1 MTVKQ
6 IMTGLK
12 DKPGE
17 LSRIVAQL
25 YENDVNIIAFWV
37 GPEETTPTLTLRF
50 IASSPNAAKSV
61 LTGLGCRVKTKNV
74 IAAQVPDHPGGLNSV
89 LKLLHSA
96 NINIVHIYPCLQTLQ
111 PTLILEVDKIKPAVK
126 VLESNWIKLYDDK
139 LYDL

>member
-6 IMTGLK
+6 IVIGLK

-37 GPEETTPTLTLRF
+37 GAAETAASLRF
-50 IASSPNAAKSV
+50 VASSPNAAMSV
-61 LTGLGCRVKTKNV
+61 LTGLGCKAKTKNV

-89 LKLLHSA
+89 LKILHA
-96 NINIVHIYPCLQTLQ
+96 AGINIVHVYPCLQTPH
-111 PTLILEVDKIKPAVK
+111 PTLILEVDKIKSAVK
-126 VLESNWIKLYDDK
+126 ALQSNWIKLYDK
-139 LYDL
+139 QIYNL

>member
-1 MTVKQ
+1 MTVRQ
-6 IMTGLK
+6 IVTELK

-37 GPEETTPTLTLRF
+37 GPEETTATLRF
-50 IASSPNAAKSV
+50 IASSPNTAKSV
-61 LTGLGCRVKTKNV
+61 LTGLGCKVKTKNV

-96 NINIVHIYPCLQTLQ
+96 NINIAHIYPCLQTPH
-111 PTLILEVDKIKPAVK
+111 PTLILEVDKIKPAVNI
-126 VLESNWIKLYDDK
+126 LQSNWIKLLDNKIYQF
-139 LYDL
+139 

>member
-6 IMTGLK
+6 IVTGLK

-37 GPEETTPTLTLRF
+37 GSEETTATLRF
-50 IASSPNAAKSV
+50 IASSPDTAKSV
-61 LTGLGCRVKTKNV
+61 LTGMGCKVKTKNV

-89 LKLLHSA
+89 LKLLHAA
-96 NINIVHIYPCLQTLQ
+96 NINIVHIYPCLQTPR
-111 PTLILEVDKIKPAVK
+111 PTLILEVDKIRPAVK
-126 VLESNWIKLYDDK
+126 ILQSNWINLLDK
-139 LYDL
+139 KIYQS